1 MSVGMMRWLYRW
13 LYAKPH
19 DAMVDIRWA
28 VMEWRADRENPVAF
42 LDPLLGSA
50 ALIVERNNPLG
61 RTAQVGDDEADAGI
75 QFP

>member
-1 MSVGMMRWLYRW
+1 MIGS
-13 LYAKPH
+13 YAKNQFPPTIGH
-19 DAMVDIRWA
+19 DLL
-28 VMEWRADRENPVAF
+28 AF